1 MKLQLFKKVT
11 IPQGGVLPRLVLS
24 MKKGN
29 MMPVAGATGAAVA
42 MTGGASP
49 PKASTSKAPASK
61 KKATKA
67 AAKMIKAALDAAK
80 ITPTKRG
87 RGKSV

>member
-1 MKLQLFKKVT
+1 MT

-29 MMPVAGATGAAVA
+29 MIPMGGTTTAATAAGAST
-42 MTGGASP
+42 S
-49 PKASTSKAPASK
+49 KASTSKAPASK
-61 KKATKA
+61 KKSTKA

-80 ITPTKRG
+80 VTPTKRG